1 MFDLNSSAIP
11 GGVVVAGVFV
21 AVVFGAG
28 LGPLI
33 ADRTIAASGWP
44 VICETRLREG
54 QVSQSHGT
62 SSAPDIS
69 CGDITDAIGNGSE
82 ALCNL
87 GGDLLIDLMKLG
99 TKLDPQTAIRE
110 RAANRASRIAELA
123 PTKCACAA
131 KTVASDRWGWGL
143 YAATGRLMGGPDDLN
158 ADLTQALHGSACAMK
173 LED

>member
-1 MFDLNSSAIP
+1 MFDLNSLPIS
-11 GGVVVAGVFV
+11 GGVVVAGAVL

-28 LGPLI
+28 LGPLV
-33 ADRTIAASGWP
+33 ADRTIAASGWTMT
-44 VICETRLREG
+44 CESSLRSD
-54 QVSQSHGT
+54 QVSQSRDT

-69 CGDITDAIGNGSE
+69 CGDITDVIGNGSD

-143 YAATGRLMGGPDDLN
+143 YAATGRLIGGPDDLN
-158 ADLTQALHGSACAMK
+158 TDLTQALHGSACAMK